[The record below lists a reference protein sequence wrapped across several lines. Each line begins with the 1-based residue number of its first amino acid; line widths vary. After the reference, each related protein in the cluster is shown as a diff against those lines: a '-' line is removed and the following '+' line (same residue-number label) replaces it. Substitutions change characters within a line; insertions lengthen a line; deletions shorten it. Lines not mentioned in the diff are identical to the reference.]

1 MEKTVYNFAKNR
13 LETIEIDF
21 TQDNTTWFDYS
32 EENTNIHMLTDVEH
46 GLLITEHN
54 FNYPVL
60 IYDVTRKDI
69 GNDTDKTWKLKEAY
83 M

>member
-1 MEKTVYNFAKNR
+1 MEKTVFNPAKGK
-13 LETIEIDF
+13 LETIEIEF
-21 TQDNTTWFDYS
+21 TQENTTWFDYS
-32 EENTNIHMLTDVEH
+32 EENTKIHMLTDVEH
-46 GLLITEHN
+46 GILITEQN

-69 GNDTDKTWKLKEAY
+69 GNDTDKVWKLKESC

>member
-1 MEKTVYNFAKNR
+1 MEITVCNIAKSR
-13 LETIEIDF
+13 LETIDINI
-21 TQDNTTWFDYS
+21 TQDNTTRFDYS
-32 EENTNIHMLTDVEH
+32 EENTKIHMLTDIEH

-69 GNDTDKTWKLKEAY
+69 GNDTDKAWKLKESY

>member
-1 MEKTVYNFAKNR
+1 MEKTVYNFAKGR

-32 EENTNIHMLTDVEH
+32 EENTKIHMLTDIEH

-60 IYDVTRKDI
+60 
-69 GNDTDKTWKLKEAY
+69 NL
-83 M
+83 

>member
-1 MEKTVYNFAKNR
+1 MEKTVYNFAKGR

-32 EENTNIHMLTDVEH
+32 KENTKIHMLTDFED

-60 IYDVTRKDI
+60 IYDITRKDI
-69 GNDTDKTWKLKEAY
+69 GNNINKAWKLKESY

>member
-1 MEKTVYNFAKNR
+1 
-13 LETIEIDF
+13 
-21 TQDNTTWFDYS
+21 
-32 EENTNIHMLTDVEH
+32 MLTDVEH
-46 GLLITEHN
+46 GLLITEQN

-69 GNDTDKTWKLKEAY
+69 GNNINKAWRLKESC

>member
-1 MEKTVYNFAKNR
+1 MEKTVYNFAKGR
-13 LETIEIDF
+13 LETIGIDF

-32 EENTNIHMLTDVEH
+32 EENTKINMLTDVEH

-60 IYDVTRKDI
+60 INDITRKDI
-69 GNDTDKTWKLKEAY
+69 GNDTDKAWRLKESY

>member
-1 MEKTVYNFAKNR
+1 MEKTVYNPAKSR
-13 LETIEIDF
+13 LETIEIGF

-32 EENTNIHMLTDVEH
+32 EENTKIHMLTDVEH
-46 GLLITEHN
+46 GILITEHN
-54 FNYPVL
+54 FDYPVL

-69 GNDTDKTWKLKEAY
+69 GNDTNKAWKLKELY

>member
-1 MEKTVYNFAKNR
+1 MEKTVYNFAKGR

-21 TQDNTTWFDYS
+21 IQENTTWFDYS
-32 EENTNIHMLTDVEH
+32 EENSNIHMLTDVEH

-60 IYDVTRKDI
+60 IYEVTRKDI
-69 GNDTDKTWKLKEAY
+69 GNDTDKIWKLKESY
-83 M
+83 I

>member
-1 MEKTVYNFAKNR
+1 MEKTVYNPAKDR
-13 LETIEIDF
+13 LETIEIEF

-32 EENTNIHMLTDVEH
+32 EENTKIHMLTDVEH
-46 GLLITEHN
+46 GILITEQN
-54 FNYPVL
+54 FNYPFL

-69 GNDTDKTWKLKEAY
+69 GNDTDKAWKLKESY

>member
-1 MEKTVYNFAKNR
+1 MEKTVYNFAKDR

-21 TQDNTTWFDYS
+21 ED
-32 EENTNIHMLTDVEH
+32 
-46 GLLITEHN
+46 GLLITKHN
-54 FNYPVL
+54 FNYSVL

-69 GNDTDKTWKLKEAY
+69 GNTINQAWRLKESY